1 MRGFKLSIL
10 LLAFSVLSVA
20 AEGIKN
26 PFLWEVSKKG
36 TKSFYL
42 FGTMHFQDAKLAALP
57 SQLKEAIDKS
67 DEVRTEIPMDM
78 ELQMQSM
85 HLMLRTDHKSLHD
98 ILSKDLYKRTE
109 QYLKKI
115 NPQLNLIPFDTMKIW
130 ALSTVISMLENE
142 LNNPGILAI
151 DHTIYNYAK
160 NKHKITGGI
169 ETIAEQIGAMDKLNL
184 EEQIIA
190 LESTL
195 DYMEENHDYTE
206 EMKQLYISG
215 DEKKMMGFINGMMF
229 EKEKYKAFEKKFMQV
244 ILYDRN
250 NLMFKRIEALL
261 KKSPKKH
268 YLFAFGVMHFLGEQ
282 SIIEKLKFR
291 GYSVKRVK

>member
-1 MRGFKLSIL
+1 MKLMRSWAVL
-10 LLAFSVLSVA
+10 LLLTVMVI
-20 AEGIKN
+20 GNDTIKN
-26 PFLWEVSKKG
+26 PFLWEITKKG
-36 TKSFYL
+36 TASFYL
-42 FGTMHFQDAKLAALP
+42 FGTMHFPDAKLAVLP
-57 SQLKEAIDKS
+57 PQLKEAIEKS

-85 HLMLRTDHKSLHD
+85 HLMLRKDHKSLHD
-98 ILSKDLYKRTE
+98 ILSKNLYKRTE

-142 LNNPGILAI
+142 LKNPGILAI
-151 DHTIYNYAK
+151 DHTIYSYAK
-160 NKHKITGGI
+160 NNQKITGGI
-169 ETIAEQIGAMDKLNL
+169 ETIAEQIGSMDKLNL

-195 DYMEENHDYTE
+195 DYMEENHDYTA

-229 EKEKYKAFEKKFMQV
+229 EKEKYRAFEKKFMQV

-250 NLMFKRIEALL
+250 DLMFERIEALL
-261 KKSPKKH
+261 KKSPEKQ

-291 GYSVKRVK
+291 GYNVKRVK

>member
-1 MRGFKLSIL
+1 MVIGNDT
-10 LLAFSVLSVA
+10 
-20 AEGIKN
+20 IKN
-26 PFLWEVSKKG
+26 PFLWEVTKKG

-42 FGTMHFQDAKLAALP
+42 FGTMHFQDAKLAVLP
-57 SQLKEAIDKS
+57 PQLKEAIDKS

-142 LNNPGILAI
+142 LKNPGILAI

-160 NKHKITGGI
+160 NNKKTTGGI
-169 ETIAEQIGAMDKLNL
+169 ETIAEQIGSMDKLNL
-184 EEQIIA
+184 KEQIIA

-229 EKEKYKAFEKKFMQV
+229 EKEKYIAFEKKFMQV

-250 NLMFKRIEALL
+250 DLMFERIEALL
-261 KKSPKKH
+261 KKSPEKQ

-282 SIIEKLKFR
+282 SIIEKLRFR